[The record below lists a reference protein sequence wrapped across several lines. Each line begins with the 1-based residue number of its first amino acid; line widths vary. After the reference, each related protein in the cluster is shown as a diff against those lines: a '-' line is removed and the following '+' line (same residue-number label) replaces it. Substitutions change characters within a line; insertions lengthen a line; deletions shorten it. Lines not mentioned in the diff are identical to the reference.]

1 MQCFQK
7 DPNLRVSAK
16 KLLKHPWI
24 LSAKR
29 PNSILL
35 TKPYE
40 EAVKSVKQWNE
51 TLKSPN
57 NGSIRQG
64 TRQASTSPT
73 PVRKSSAM
81 RQKSQLPTKIPLN
94 TNVSR
99 PDPEA
104 YRSPEAES
112 SDNWDDDFAT
122 CISPTA
128 LQLPHLKPRDNFA
141 GMLTAEKLKA
151 HTSFDTIGEESK
163 VEEYNENESTLKS
176 PVQLMTSDP
185 LRTVR
190 PLQPTKANIALP
202 KKPHMQSSQRE
213 SAAKSDVLRNIA
225 NVPVKKS
232 TRGHLSRP
240 SAFRENS
247 VEDYSDLVAPD
258 DLAFQKKMQYLK
270 VLWYTISS
278 LSLNAD
284 I

>member
-57 NGSIRQG
+57 NSLVRQG
-64 TRQASTSPT
+64 TRQASKSPT
-73 PVRKSSAM
+73 PARKSSAM
-81 RQKSQLPTKIPLN
+81 RQKSQLPTKVPPN
-94 TNVSR
+94 ANASR

-104 YRSPEAES
+104 YRSPDAET

-122 CISPTA
+122 CISPNA

-151 HTSFDTIGEESK
+151 QTTYEPIGDGSK
-163 VEEYNENESTLKS
+163 TEEYHENESTLKS
-176 PVQLMTSDP
+176 PVQLMSSDP
-185 LRTVR
+185 LKTLR
-190 PLQPTKANIALP
+190 PSQPTKANIALP
-202 KKPHMQSSQRE
+202 KKPNLQNSQRRSTTKPE
-213 SAAKSDVLRNIA
+213 ILRNVA
-225 NVPVKKS
+225 NVPTKKS
-232 TRGHLSRP
+232 MLGHLSRP

-258 DLAFQKKMQYLK
+258 DYAFQKKIQYLK
-270 VLWYTISS
+270 VFLQVVRT
-278 LSLNAD
+278 LAVHR
-284 I
+284 

>member
-57 NGSIRQG
+57 NGSARQG
-64 TRQASTSPT
+64 TRQSSKSPT
-73 PVRKSSAM
+73 PVRKPSAL
-81 RQKSQLPTKIPLN
+81 RQKSQLPTKIPFNAN
-94 TNVSR
+94 TSR
-99 PDPEA
+99 PNPEA

-112 SDNWDDDFAT
+112 SDNWDDDFAS

-151 HTSFDTIGEESK
+151 HASFDTIGEESK
-163 VEEYNENESTLKS
+163 VEDYNENESTLKS

-190 PLQPTKANIALP
+190 PVQPTKANMALP
-202 KKPHMQSSQRE
+202 KKPSFQSSHRG
-213 SAAKSDVLRNIA
+213 SATRSDVLRDVVNI
-225 NVPVKKS
+225 PIKKS
-232 TRGHLSRP
+232 TTGHLSRP

-258 DLAFQKKMQYLK
+258 DFAFQKKIQYLK
-270 VLWYTISS
+270 VLRYVENFIH
-278 LSLNAD
+278 ACC
-284 I
+284 